1 MSIFLSAFFG
11 SMVGQAV
18 CLWIIGTLANRQEAA
33 KAQAIQ
39 QAIFEAHEEAQKQE
53 KKMREYVRL
62 ES

>member
-1 MSIFLSAFFG
+1 
-11 SMVGQAV
+11 MVGQAV